1 MATSGTS
8 LRRRRLGVALR
19 ELREHA
25 GLTHQQVGPTLD
37 CSPSKIS
44 RIENGEVGV
53 RRSDLL
59 ALLDLYGLDDA
70 GQREELLELAR
81 ESKRRGGWW
90 LQYGE
95 LSHPYLKLIQLES
108 EAASIRG
115 TELLL
120 IPGLLQTEAY
130 ARALISTASRDD
142 PEEVERRVG
151 IRMTRQAILQRPNP
165 PEFWVVLDEASLHRH
180 VGGAEIMRDQLHALV
195 AASEC
200 PNVTIQVLPFEHG
213 EYEAMTGSF
222 RVMRF
227 PDNRDPD
234 TVYLEG
240 FGGTMYLDDVHEI
253 GRYSLVFEHLCAA
266 ALSPQLSRQRILTV
280 AQSLTT
286 HV

>member
-25 GLTHQQVGPTLD
+25 SLTHQQVGLTLD

-53 RRSDLL
+53 RRGDLL
-59 ALLDLYGLDDA
+59 VLLDLYGLDDA

-90 LQYGE
+90 LKYGE
-95 LSHPYLKLIQLES
+95 LSHPYLKLIQLEA

-120 IPGLLQTEAY
+120 IPGLLQTEQY
-130 ARALISTASRDD
+130 ARALISTASPDD
-142 PEEVERRVG
+142 PEEAERRVG
-151 IRMTRQAILQRPNP
+151 IRMMRQEIFRRPNP
-165 PEFWVVLDEASLHRH
+165 PEFWVVLDEAALHRH
-180 VGGAEIMRDQLHALV
+180 VGGSETMKDQLLAL
-195 AASEC
+195 AEASTL

-227 PDNRDPD
+227 PDHRDPD

-240 FGGTMYLDDVHEI
+240 FSGTMYLDDVRDI
-253 GRYSLVFEHLCAA
+253 RRYSLVFDHLCAA
-266 ALSPQLSRQRILTV
+266 ALSPQLSHQRILAV
-280 AQSLTT
+280 ARNLTT